1 MPYIYSLA
9 GQTYHNDYTI
19 MRGLVMDFA
28 NDTAVKNIGDQ
39 YMFGPSL
46 LINPV
51 YDYKATQPCI
61 CICQRRRM
69 V

>member
-1 MPYIYSLA
+1 
-9 GQTYHNDYTI
+9 

-39 YMFGPSL
+39 FMFGPSL

-51 YDYKATQPCI
+51 YTYKATKTRIVSAKGQGWYDLYSGKY
-61 CICQRRRM
+61 
-69 V
+69 